1 MYRNQSGNTVN
12 NVILNQAIGK
22 DAATNYVQVNAAT
35 AAKMGIR
42 SGDTVTIETRVG
54 KINGEAQVIQGIRP
68 DTIAVSYHYGQWS
81 PGYSPQGRKGTA
93 INQVLEHH
101 ADLIS
106 GHNSFNDTKCKLY
119 KA

>member
-1 MYRNQSGNTVN
+1 MSLANVVMVSVSRQALQINT
-12 NVILNQAIGK
+12 
-22 DAATNYVQVNAAT
+22 T
-35 AAKMGIR
+35 AAGELGVK

-54 KINGEAQVIQGIRP
+54 KINGTAQVTQGIRP

-81 PGYSPQGRKGTA
+81 PGYAPAGRKGTA

-101 ADLIS
+101 PDLIS
-106 GHNSFNDTKCKLY
+106 GHNSFNDTKCKVY

>member
-1 MYRNQSGNTVN
+1 MYRHQTGNTVN
-12 NVILNQAIGK
+12 NAILNKALGK
-22 DAATNYVQVNAAT
+22 DVATNYVQINAAT
-35 AAKMGIR
+35 AAKMGVK

-54 KINGEAQVIQGIRP
+54 KINGEAQVVQGIRP

-81 PGYSPQGRKGTA
+81 KGYSPDGHKGVA

-101 ADLIS
+101 PDIIS
-106 GHNSFNDTKCKLY
+106 GHNSFNDTKAKVY